1 MGKTRA
7 PAAPKIPTT
16 DELNVPA
23 LHVTFWFGLWAPKGT
38 PKPIVTRL
46 STAVAEALGDPT
58 VRQRL
63 TELGAEI
70 PPRESDTSSL
80 CRLPEGR
87 SREMVAVY
95 QIGGHQG
102 GMICD
107 VRFWPKADFG
117 RKRES
122 EGSCLQ
128 TRDQA
133 LYSSFRACDQATMP
147 PPRNAIAKQ
156 TAPHSNVYS

>member
-1 MGKTRA
+1 
-7 PAAPKIPTT
+7 
-16 DELNVPA
+16 
-23 LHVTFWFGLWAPKGT
+23 
-38 PKPIVTRL
+38 
-46 STAVAEALGDPT
+46 
-58 VRQRL
+58 
-63 TELGAEI
+63 
-70 PPRESDTSSL
+70 
-80 CRLPEGR
+80 
-87 SREMVAVY
+87 MVAVY

-133 LYSSFRACDQATMP
+133 LYSSFPSLRSSDHGP